1 MRKVW
6 KYNIHQLGSKSQ
18 ISGFSA
24 LLTAVVILI
33 LYSAELSLP
42 LLTPLPAFAENSQ
55 GISARNVNLQSIKS
69 SSSEIIATNNIAA
82 NTNAAH
88 IKSAAANS
96 SGTVIE
102 KMSDKAM
109 YKVQLRS
116 NGPFNFLPKNG
127 FDMQILF
134 LNANASEPSATS
146 IAREQQQQ
154 QQPTP
159 VNSFDITIYS
169 NKGKV
174 LWQKTN
180 QTITAATA
188 FEKVA
193 FTNGGGYNGG
203 GGGGGITI
211 QITNIKPS
219 PIPLGTAMPLF
230 SQNSSNGTRSILGS
244 TGNNNNKTSTDS
256 VTFTAAVAK

>member
-1 MRKVW
+1 MGKVW
-6 KYNIHQLGSKSQ
+6 KHNIHQLGSKSQ
-18 ISGFSA
+18 ISVFSA
-24 LLTAVVILI
+24 LLTAVILI
-33 LYSAELSLP
+33 LYSSELSLP
-42 LLTPLPAFAENSQ
+42 LLTPLQAFAENSQ
-55 GISARNVNLQSIKS
+55 GLSTRNVNLQSIRNN
-69 SSSEIIATNNIAA
+69 SSEIIATNNIAA

-88 IKSAAANS
+88 IKAAAANS

-102 KMSDKAM
+102 KVSDKAM

-116 NGPFNFLPKNG
+116 NGTFNFLPKNG

-146 IAREQQQQ
+146 IVREQ

-169 NKGKV
+169 NNGKV

-230 SQNSSNGTRSILGS
+230 SQNSSNGSNSILRS
-244 TGNNNNKTSTDS
+244 TGNNNNNNKTSTDS